1 MTLLSSDL
9 QVFLSATVSADP
21 ATNGGR
27 LGGSPIALSAKN
39 NAFPDVNSALLASGG
54 TRWRKFFL
62 ANLNA
67 QNLAGQAVMVVMD
80 RPTAYGDYALFRPG
94 TQDDVESQIAGDIHC
109 CAVLAA
115 NAGAGAG
122 TIAVLLEDAAQAAA
136 FVAGREILISSRAAF
151 ENTASTTGA
160 EELRKISGSPTV
172 AGLNLTI
179 TLDQPLAG
187 SYTVAA
193 GTRVSTV
200 YRAAD
205 LSPALSDW
213 AESGTGDYDE
223 GNYPVRLTNL
233 GTIRQRWTIQY
244 TSAQVFTLS
253 GDTLGLVGTF
263 QTDQDAAPV
272 NPAGHASGQPYL
284 RIPAGG
290 HGSGHVSGDKITF
303 ATSPAACP
311 LWVKSVIPPGT
322 TDFGPS
328 EIPICWQ
335 VEGEV

>member
-54 TRWRKFFL
+54 TRWRKVFL

-136 FVAGREILISSRAAF
+136 FVAGREILISRLMRSMAFSRAAV
-151 ENTASTTGA
+151 ASG
-160 EELRKISGSPTV
+160 RFRRSQRS
-172 AGLNLTI
+172 
-179 TLDQPLAG
+179 
-187 SYTVAA
+187 
-193 GTRVSTV
+193 TRSAFT
-200 YRAAD
+200 
-205 LSPALSDW
+205 ALSW
-213 AESGTGDYDE
+213 ASS
-223 GNYPVRLTNL
+223 
-233 GTIRQRWTIQY
+233 W
-244 TSAQVFTLS
+244 
-253 GDTLGLVGTF
+253 
-263 QTDQDAAPV
+263 
-272 NPAGHASGQPYL
+272 
-284 RIPAGG
+284 
-290 HGSGHVSGDKITF
+290 
-303 ATSPAACP
+303 
-311 LWVKSVIPPGT
+311 
-322 TDFGPS
+322 
-328 EIPICWQ
+328 
-335 VEGEV
+335 